1 MTENES
7 WFKYMAGLL
16 DADGSLTFQFAR
28 TTTGK
33 YGVYLRLVLV
43 AAESVDRDGKLINSL
58 PFGSVV
64 RSTLKENWS
73 PRNDWVVTKR
83 TELEM
88 LLPRLM
94 KHMVIKGKH
103 WKWMYD
109 TWVQHRGVTVD
120 EAYCER
126 LKIACKASR
135 SEAGPIAAKKHP
147 TWAWVAG
154 YIDGDG
160 TLDNRYIARKK
171 HHCMRVNVTAHKNDR
186 VGLDL
191 LQKAFGGTISE
202 VGGTNILR
210 WWHNLGYKDSSFTKM
225 FLSKLVQHSRLKKY
239 KMEQILSNHSQRLSV
254 NTPKGEAIV

>member
-1 MTENES
+1 MTET

-16 DADGSLTFQFAR
+16 DADGSLSFQFAR
-28 TTTGK
+28 TKDGN

-43 AAESVDRDGKLINSL
+43 AAESVDRNGKLINSL

-64 RSTLKENWS
+64 RTTLDNGWA

-83 TELEM
+83 AELEM
-88 LLPRLM
+88 ILPRIM
-94 KHMVIKGKH
+94 KHMVIKGRH

-109 TWVQHRGVTVD
+109 VWVENRGKTVD
-120 EAYCER
+120 ENGCER
-126 LKIACKASR
+126 LRLASKASR
-135 SEAGPIAAKKHP
+135 ADANPIAAKKHP

-160 TLDNRYIARKK
+160 SFVNKYDNRKK
-171 HHCMRVNVTAHKNDR
+171 YQCMRVNVTAHKNDR

-191 LQKAFGGTISE
+191 LCKAFGGSISE
-202 VGGTNILR
+202 VKGTNILR
-210 WWHNLGYKDSSFTKM
+210 WWRGLGYRDSSFATH
-225 FLSKLVQHSRLKKY
+225 FLHKLVRHSKLKKY
-239 KMEQILSNHSQRLSV
+239 TIEQILSNHSQRLSV